1 MKVSKDSPEDM
12 LRAQISLGGRGP
24 QELASL
30 WAAVWELPI
39 YAPNALLSSESRA
52 ALPPVRASSIF
63 LSLAPPPPP
72 QMYTLSSHPPLTTI
86 SVVILTFPSPNSL
99 CLSAH
104 RSKKAGPSTTPPTA
118 SAHPLTHPGAGAMS
132 SCELLLWCVGPL
144 SLVISAICHFGAQ

>member
-12 LRAQISLGGRGP
+12 LRAQISLGDRGP

-52 ALPPVRASSIF
+52 ALTPVRASSIF

-104 RSKKAGPSTTPPTA
+104 RSKKARGQAGSDSQLSRPAVRPSGDQPP
-118 SAHPLTHPGAGAMS
+118 S
-132 SCELLLWCVGPL
+132 
-144 SLVISAICHFGAQ
+144 